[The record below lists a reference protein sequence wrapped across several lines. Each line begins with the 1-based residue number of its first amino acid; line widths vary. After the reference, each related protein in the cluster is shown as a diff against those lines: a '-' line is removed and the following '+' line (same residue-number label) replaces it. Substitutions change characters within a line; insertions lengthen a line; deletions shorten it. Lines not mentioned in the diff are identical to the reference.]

1 MKSKE
6 KVIIILVLSVLLMN
20 FSQIS
25 AKDNVTTIKDNIVES
40 NNFDVEFEIYNMNY
54 YPFIYS
60 LKNKWEIENIIG
72 QSECEEGY
80 LYSKDLNTN
89 VIRKL
94 INVKI
99 EHFTES
105 NDFIY
110 FSYNNSIYSVDYLG
124 NNIEKIYSNR
134 SGQNISNLLYQD
146 DILFFSEQNRLCAFN
161 LESKKLSCYNNEKT
175 INDIYIDTNN
185 DIILNST
192 NKILYNKNSELSI
205 YSNNI
210 DNTLYNNTIE
220 RSVVPSSSQL
230 DTNLVEIF
238 NDYPDG
244 SYFTYNVGPCSHHGT
259 GNCSYWGNC
268 NCKAYSGTIQCVALA
283 KYASDRYAHKSNWS
297 PNSSDIIETD
307 IQFTSQSQVIAFFS
321 SIQTGAY
328 IRLSYYSEAQQEQS
342 GFHSM
347 FFVKYDNNFITTY
360 ECNLNNNCNVKILK
374 RTPSEFLSKYRNVW
388 GIYRVSHDF
397 LNGSCISANNQYHKM
412 YCSRGCGAYIY
423 EAHYCRN
430 NIGSSTC
437 EACGYT
443 GAIEY
448 TNKLDLGKYE

>member
-1 MKSKE
+1 MKYKE
-6 KVIIILVLSVLLMN
+6 KVIVTIILSILLLN
-20 FSQIS
+20 FSLIS
-25 AKDNVTTIKDNIVES
+25 AKENVTTIKSNIVES
-40 NNFDVEFEIYNMNY
+40 DNYDIEFDISDMEY

-60 LKNKWEIENIIG
+60 LKNKWEIDNIIG

-89 VIRKL
+89 IIRKL

-99 EHFTES
+99 NHFTES
-105 NDFIY
+105 KDLIY
-110 FSYNNSIYSVDYLG
+110 FAYNNNIYSVDYLG
-124 NNIEKIYSNR
+124 NNIEIVYS
-134 SGQNISNLLYQD
+134 SKSELDSTNLLYHD
-146 DILFFSEQNRLCAFN
+146 NILFFTEHNILCALDLKN
-161 LESKKLSCYNNEKT
+161 KKISYYNSSNTIDDIYVDSYNN
-175 INDIYIDTNN
+175 IV
-185 DIILNST
+185 LNST
-192 NKILYNKNSELSI
+192 EIISYNTYGELSL
-205 YSNNI
+205 YSSNLISSLNN
-210 DNTLYNNTIE
+210 NIE
-220 RSVVPSSSQL
+220 RSVVPSSEQL
-230 DTNLVEIF
+230 DNNLVEIF

-244 SYFTYNVGPCSHHGT
+244 SYFTYSGGPCSHHGT
-259 GNCSYWGNC
+259 GSCSYWGNC
-268 NCKAYSGTIQCVALA
+268 NCKAYCGTIQCVALA
-283 KYASDRYAHKSNWS
+283 KYASDRYAHKSSWS

-307 IQFTSQSQVIAFFS
+307 IQFTSQSAVIAFFS

-374 RTPSEFLSKYRNVW
+374 RTPSEFLSDYQNVW

-397 LNGSCISANNQYHKM
+397 SNGSSVSYNTQYHKI

-430 NIGSSTC
+430 NLGSSTC
-437 EACGYT
+437 ESCGYT
-443 GAIEY
+443 GVIEY
-448 TNKLDLGKYE
+448 TNKLELGNYE